1 VVVGRAAVSGR
12 SCLSSSVGGAVALV
26 LSTSFV
32 SAVLEFIMRSILLF
46 VCLRRGFGLSFST
59 ACGHL
64 LNAWGTAQWYSD
76 MSTVDLFLLATR
88 KS

>member
-1 VVVGRAAVSGR
+1 
-12 SCLSSSVGGAVALV
+12 
-26 LSTSFV
+26 
-32 SAVLEFIMRSILLF
+32 MRSILLF

-59 ACGHL
+59 SCGHL
-64 LNAWGTAQWYSD
+64 LNAWGTGQWYSE